1 MFVSLKHVLMLIYGI
16 KQSRV
21 LTGRG
26 KSEQIKKGMNEFE
39 NSLTEAEHMTGI
51 GKNYE
56 KLTRFEKKNRW
67 QKLIKGFW
75 RLSLNFWWF
84 LGFKFGFWRCSFNTN
99 SLVVFYP
106 ILLWFTYASFIQ
118 ANPVH
123 VAPCPPKSAQVLP
136 GSPPRNP
143 QPFPSRFPEE
153 TPETPQNRRK

>member
-56 KLTRFEKKNRW
+56 KLTRFEKKNR
-67 QKLIKGFW
+67 
-75 RLSLNFWWF
+75 
-84 LGFKFGFWRCSFNTN
+84 
-99 SLVVFYP
+99 
-106 ILLWFTYASFIQ
+106 
-118 ANPVH
+118 
-123 VAPCPPKSAQVLP
+123 
-136 GSPPRNP
+136 
-143 QPFPSRFPEE
+143 
-153 TPETPQNRRK
+153 